1 MAQNTEI
8 KMDII
13 EDYGVISEK
22 NGYELRL
29 RKISWNNRDAKFD
42 IRPWKDD
49 KCGKGITLSDEE
61 LKGLLDK
68 LKELDKKGMFKDVK

>member
-29 RKISWNNRDAKFD
+29 RKISWNGRDAKFD

-49 KCGKGITLSDEE
+49 KCGKGITLTDEE

-68 LKELDKKGMFKDVK
+68 LKELDKKGAFKDVK